1 LLYNWFQHITFAWPA
16 IFSLFLVVP
25 LMVYW
30 YIINSNRQQ
39 GSIKVSSIHSFPK
52 KSSWKNTFRHVPF
65 VFRILAIC
73 ALILALARPQSRN
86 DEELKTGEG
95 IDIILCLDVSGS
107 MLAQDFLPNRI
118 EASKQMAADFV
129 DQRPTDRIGV
139 VIFSGESFTLVPL
152 TTDKTVLKQQIF
164 NIQRGLLED
173 GTAIG
178 DGLGVSVDRLKDS
191 KTKSKIII
199 LLTDGED
206 QGGRIDPLTG
216 KELAKAYKI
225 RVYTIGV
232 GSEGYAPV
240 PVADNAGG
248 ITTRQQKVNIDEKLL
263 RLIAQETGGLYFRA
277 RDNESLK
284 SIYNEIDKLEK
295 SRIEVTALR
304 RFTERFFPFAI
315 AAAILLLLELVLR
328 YTLFKKFP

>member
-1 LLYNWFQHITFAWPA
+1 MVYDWLKNIAFAYPA
-16 IFSLFLVVP
+16 VFWLFAIIP
-25 LMVYW
+25 LMIYW
-30 YIINSNRQQ
+30 YITRNNRQQ
-39 GSIKVSSIHSFPK
+39 GSVIVSSLASFPR
-52 KSSWKNTFRHVPF
+52 KSSWKNTLRHVPF
-65 VFRILAIC
+65 IFRMLAIC
-73 ALILALARPQSRN
+73 ALILALARPQTRN

-118 EASKQMAADFV
+118 EASKEMAADFV
-129 DQRPTDRIGV
+129 EMRPTDRIGV

-152 TTDKTVLKQQIF
+152 TTDKAVLKSQIY

-178 DGLGVSVDRLKDS
+178 DGLGISVDRLKDS

-206 QGGRIDPLTG
+206 QGGRIDPLAG

-240 PVADNAGG
+240 PISDNAGG

-263 RLIAQETGGLYFRA
+263 RLIAEETGGLYFRA

-284 SIYNEIDKLEK
+284 SIYAEIDKLEK

-304 RFTERFFPFAI
+304 RYTERFLPFAI
-315 AAAILLLLELVLR
+315 AAGILILLELALR
-328 YTLFKKFP
+328 FTLFRKFP